1 VATLEHTASV
11 YRVPPDVVTEEL
23 DGETILLRMDS
34 GVYFGLDGVGT
45 LIWRS
50 LRAGASVASAIE
62 CVCALFPTVPA
73 ARIEIDARN
82 LLAELVD
89 HGLLTQDLS

>member
-11 YRVPPDVVTEEL
+11 YHVPPDVVTEEL

-34 GVYFGLDGVGT
+34 GVYYGLDGVGT

-50 LRAGASVASAIE
+50 LKTGASVATAIE
-62 CVCALFPTVPA
+62 LVCALFPTVPA
-73 ARIEIDARN
+73 ARIELDARN
-82 LLAELVD
+82 LLAELIA
-89 HGLLTQDLS
+89 HGLLTEDLL